1 MKIKTEVLQNSVSKA
16 VKGAGLNKLLPLTNM
31 ISITVEDGVMELA
44 TTDMTNYLYIKEDIG
59 VSNPLQVVIEIET
72 FAKLVSRLS
81 CEYVS
86 LELEDSCLKVKA
98 DSGEY
103 SIEIPLDE
111 NGNPIKFTDKKF
123 VTDKPAW
130 IIKTAAVRDILQV
143 CKPAL
148 AITLEAPCYVNYY
161 VGNGVISTDS
171 YKIAYL
177 NTNILPETALISSQL
192 MNLLDVIQDAEIKYY
207 ERDNEMMFVTDK
219 CSVYGVKAFGLEDYA
234 HEAIKGLIEM
244 PFEYSCKVNKNA
256 LIAALDRVSLFVGA
270 YDNKAVKLSF
280 TPDHL
285 IIASK
290 ANTAEETV
298 EIINESAEVF
308 DCVIDGEMLL
318 AQIKA
323 NPADILNI
331 EYGQA
336 ASIKIV
342 NDNITQVISLM
353 ES

>member
-177 NTNILPETALISSQL
+177 NTNILPETALIS
-192 MNLLDVIQDAEIKYY
+192 NIQNIDA
-207 ERDNEMMFVTDK
+207 
-219 CSVYGVKAFGLEDYA
+219 
-234 HEAIKGLIEM
+234 
-244 PFEYSCKVNKNA
+244 
-256 LIAALDRVSLFVGA
+256 
-270 YDNKAVKLSF
+270 
-280 TPDHL
+280 
-285 IIASK
+285 
-290 ANTAEETV
+290 
-298 EIINESAEVF
+298 
-308 DCVIDGEMLL
+308 
-318 AQIKA
+318 
-323 NPADILNI
+323 
-331 EYGQA
+331 
-336 ASIKIV
+336 
-342 NDNITQVISLM
+342 
-353 ES
+353 